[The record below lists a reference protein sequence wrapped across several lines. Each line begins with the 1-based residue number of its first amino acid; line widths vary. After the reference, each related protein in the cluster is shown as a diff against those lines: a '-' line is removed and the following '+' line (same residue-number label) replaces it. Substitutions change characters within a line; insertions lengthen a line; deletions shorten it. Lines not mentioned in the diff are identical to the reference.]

1 MASPEGKSGEPRLVS
16 VNLAGS
22 TLTIRTDANQDYVTR
37 LEEYVNEKL
46 EEVQPEGRRLAVRSA
61 LALAVLSIADDYF
74 SALDSRDTL
83 ERNLRERL
91 SRVLTRVDSA
101 LESDESTSETPASP
115 SASEGPFR

>member
-22 TLTIRTDANQDYVTR
+22 SLTIRTDANQDYVTR
-37 LEEYVNEKL
+37 LEEYVNAKL

-83 ERNLRERL
+83 ERGLRERL
-91 SRVLTRVDSA
+91 NRVLVRVDNA
-101 LESDESTSETPASP
+101 LEPDENTSLTP
-115 SASEGPFR
+115 